1 MLDVFIGVQGLE
13 IQEPQNTQ
21 YWNYRAI
28 LLSLMWCRSSH
39 LKNQAISPSTT
50 FYIFLLEQF
59 GSSHLKNQAI
69 SPFSRNSYGF
79 EPWGSGN
86 LNVIGRQVP
95 ALLYAHPPAL
105 TVCNSGLRP
114 QLFVT
119 WSFTFEIKLPSQFLN
134 PLSLNL
140 RLWSMLELCLS
151 RPSAIFC
158 WGDSTSCCQV
168 CSSPPPLKTAKVWQ

>member
-1 MLDVFIGVQGLE
+1 M
-13 IQEPQNTQ
+13 
-21 YWNYRAI
+21 
-28 LLSLMWCRSSH
+28 SL
-39 LKNQAISPSTT
+39 KPFEKPSYITVYHI
-50 FYIFLLEQF
+50 FYIFLLEQFGNFLLEQF

-95 ALLYAHPPAL
+95 TLLYAHPPAL

-151 RPSAIFC
+151 RPPSR
-158 WGDSTSCCQV
+158 
-168 CSSPPPLKTAKVWQ
+168 PLELAFTGFDTFEYSYEKSRVFFFMNSISMATFLIILIGQP